1 VEYLW
6 TSWRMSYIEGLS
18 GGSEE
23 CVFCAKLEAADEA
36 ELVLRR
42 GDLCYVCL
50 NRYPYTTGHMLIVP
64 NVHVDTIEDLPPETL
79 LQMMT
84 FCQQALTVLRTN
96 YHPRGFN
103 VGLNL
108 GHVAGAG
115 LPEHVHLHVVPRWPG
130 DSNFMSV
137 LGDTRVLPEVLD
149 ESWKRLR
156 EAWDRFEAS
165 THP

>member
-1 VEYLW
+1 
-6 TSWRMSYIEGLS
+6 MSYIEGL
-18 GGSEE
+18 GEPAEE
-23 CVFCAKLEAADEA
+23 CIFCAKLDADDED

-42 GDLCYVCL
+42 GDMCYVCL

-64 NVHVDTIEDLPPETL
+64 NRHVATIEDLPPETL

-84 FCQQALTVLRTN
+84 FCQQALAVLRTN

-103 VGLNL
+103 IGLNL
-108 GHVAGAG
+108 GQVAGAG
-115 LPEHVHLHVVPRWPG
+115 LPEHVHLHLVPRWPG

-149 ESWKRLR
+149 ESWQRLR
-156 EAWDRFEAS
+156 EAWDRFDVS
-165 THP
+165 TRP